1 MSVTNK
7 PAFLLMQNVIQNYA
21 WGSKT
26 SIHEL
31 FGIPN
36 PENQTQAEIWMGAH
50 SNGCSTVEW
59 QATNLK
65 LSDLIAKDKTA
76 FLSAKTVEEFG
87 ELPYLFKVL
96 AANQA
101 LSVQVHP
108 SKQEAEV
115 GYEKENKAGIPLNSP
130 VRNYRDPNHKPE
142 LVYALTSYQAM
153 NGFRNFADIL
163 HLFQSIKSETLL
175 PLIQKFSANQT
186 TAGLEQFFTT
196 LLSLSGQEKELAV
209 HDLLSFAHQKTS
221 DISELILEL
230 AQTYPGDIGL
240 FTPLL
245 LNVITLNPGEAMYL
259 DARTPHAYLKGT
271 GLEVMA
277 NSDNVLRAGL
287 TPKHIDVI
295 ELASCT
301 AFKEKPFDTLKLE
314 PTVHEFGEQKYAI
327 PVNDFKFSLYPS
339 PNQAVVKPQ
348 SAEII
353 MAIDEEVVLSHQSET
368 FVLQK
373 GQSVFIPAYVGQYLI
388 QSQARVA
395 RVYN

>member
-1 MSVTNK
+1 MSVNNK
-7 PAFLLMQNVIQNYA
+7 PAFLLMQNVIQTYA
-21 WGSKT
+21 WGSRT
-26 SIHEL
+26 SINEL
-31 FGIPN
+31 FDIPN
-36 PENQTQAEIWMGAH
+36 PENAPQAEIWMGAH
-50 SNGCSTVEW
+50 PNGCSSVEW
-59 QATNLK
+59 ESNQIK
-65 LSDLIAKDKTA
+65 LSDLIAKDTA
-76 FLSAKTVEEFG
+76 SFLSAETVKEFG

-108 SKQEAEV
+108 SKREAEV
-115 GYEKENKAGIPLNSP
+115 GYEKENQAGIPLTSP
-130 VRNYRDPNHKPE
+130 VRNYKDPNHKPE

-153 NGFRNFADIL
+153 NGFRSFSDIL
-163 HLFQSIKSETLL
+163 HRFQSIKSETLL

-186 TAGLEQFFTT
+186 ASGLENFFTT
-196 LLSLSGQEKELAV
+196 LLSLNGAEKELAL
-209 HDLLSFAHQKTS
+209 HDLLNFAHQKTS

-230 AQTYPGDIGL
+230 SQTYPGDIGL

-301 AFKEKPFDTLKLE
+301 AFKEKPFDTLTLE

-339 PNQAVVKPQ
+339 PQQAVVKPQ

-353 MAIDEEVVLSHQSET
+353 MAIDEEVVLSHLSET

-373 GQSVFIPAYVGQYLI
+373 GQSVFIPAYVDEYSI

-395 RVYN
+395 RVYH

>member
-1 MSVTNK
+1 MLLNK
-7 PAFLLMQNVIQNYA
+7 KTAFFRMQNVIKNYS

-26 SIHEL
+26 SIYEL

-36 PENQTQAEIWMGAH
+36 SENKPQAEIWMGTH
-50 SNGCSTVEW
+50 PNGCSTVEC
-59 QATNLK
+59 QATKLK
-65 LSDLIAKDKTA
+65 LSDLIAKDKTS

-115 GYEKENKAGIPLNSP
+115 GYEKENNAGIPINSP
-130 VRNYRDPNHKPE
+130 VRNYKDSNHKPE
-142 LVYALTSYQAM
+142 LVYALTRYQAM
-153 NGFRNFADIL
+153 NGFRNFTEIL
-163 HLFQSIKSETLL
+163 NLFKSIKSETLL
-175 PLIQKFSANQT
+175 PLIQRFSIDQT
-186 TAGLEQFFTT
+186 ASGLEKFFVT
-196 LLSLSGQEKELAV
+196 LLSLSGQQKKLALN
-209 HDLLSFAHQKTS
+209 DLLSFAQRKTT

-230 AQTYPGDIGL
+230 SQTYPGDIGL

-245 LNVITLNPGEAMYL
+245 LNIITLNPGEAMYL
-259 DARTPHAYLKGT
+259 EARTPHAYIKGT

-287 TPKHIDVI
+287 TTKHIDVI

-301 AFKEKPFDTLKLE
+301 DFKEKTFETLKLE
-314 PTVHEFGEQKYAI
+314 PTVHEFGEQKYAPPI
-327 PVNDFKFSLYPS
+327 SDFKFSLYPS
-339 PNQAVVKPQ
+339 PSQAVVKPQ

-353 MAIDEEVVLSHQSET
+353 MAIDTDVTLTHRNENFVLS
-368 FVLQK
+368 K
-373 GQSVFIPAYVGQYLI
+373 GQSVFIPAYVDEYSI
-388 QSQARVA
+388 QSQARIA

>member
-50 SNGCSTVEW
+50 PNGCSTVEW

-65 LSDLIAKDKTA
+65 LSDLIAKDKTS

-175 PLIQKFSANQT
+175 PLIQKFSTNQT
-186 TAGLEQFFTT
+186 AAGLEQFFTT
-196 LLSLSGQEKELAV
+196 LLSLSGQEKELAL

-339 PNQAVVKPQ
+339 PNQAMVKPQ

-373 GQSVFIPAYVGQYLI
+373 GQSVFIPAYVEQYTI
-388 QSQARVA
+388 QSEARVA